1 MDVDLI
7 FKIAAIGI
15 LVAVLNLVLARSG
28 REEQAM
34 MTTLAGLVVVL
45 MMLVRQ
51 ISDLFDL
58 IKSLF
63 SLLLALS
70 ICGGV
75 LLYSLSGMKAILA
88 LLEQMS
94 LAGGLSEDLLRPL
107 VKTVGIALVSRVGA
121 ELCRDAN
128 QGALATVV
136 ETAGAFSAI
145 VVAIPLFTA
154 VWELLRG
161 ML

>member
-1 MDVDLI
+1 MSEVG
-7 FKIAAIGI
+7 KIVALCLIGI
-15 LVAVLNLVLARSG
+15 VLILLL
-28 REEQAM
+28 Q
-34 MTTLAGLVVVL
+34 
-45 MMLVRQ
+45 
-51 ISDLFDL
+51 
-58 IKSLF
+58 KSHPEIAI
-63 SLLLALS
+63 LLALS

-128 QGALATVV
+128 KGALATVV

-145 VVAIPLFTA
+145 VVAIPLFAA

>member
-1 MDVDLI
+1 MSEVG
-7 FKIAAIGI
+7 KIVALCLIGI
-15 LVAVLNLVLARSG
+15 VLILLL
-28 REEQAM
+28 Q
-34 MTTLAGLVVVL
+34 
-45 MMLVRQ
+45 
-51 ISDLFDL
+51 
-58 IKSLF
+58 KSHPEIAI
-63 SLLLALS
+63 LLALS

-128 QGALATVV
+128 QRALATVV

-145 VVAIPLFTA
+145 VVAIPLFAA

>member
-1 MDVDLI
+1 MALCL
-7 FKIAAIGI
+7 IGI
-15 LVAVLNLVLARSG
+15 VLILLL
-28 REEQAM
+28 Q
-34 MTTLAGLVVVL
+34 
-45 MMLVRQ
+45 
-51 ISDLFDL
+51 
-58 IKSLF
+58 KSHPEIAI
-63 SLLLALS
+63 LLALS

-107 VKTVGIALVSRVGA
+107 VKTVGIALLSRVGPQ
-121 ELCRDAN
+121 LCRDAN

>member
-1 MDVDLI
+1 MIMSEVG
-7 FKIAAIGI
+7 KIVALCLIGI
-15 LVAVLNLVLARSG
+15 VLILLL
-28 REEQAM
+28 Q
-34 MTTLAGLVVVL
+34 
-45 MMLVRQ
+45 
-51 ISDLFDL
+51 
-58 IKSLF
+58 KSHPEIAI
-63 SLLLALS
+63 LLALS

-121 ELCRDAN
+121 DLCRDAN

-145 VVAIPLFTA
+145 VVAIPLFAA

>member
-1 MDVDLI
+1 MSEVG
-7 FKIAAIGI
+7 KIVALCLIGI
-15 LVAVLNLVLARSG
+15 VLILLL
-28 REEQAM
+28 Q
-34 MTTLAGLVVVL
+34 
-45 MMLVRQ
+45 
-51 ISDLFDL
+51 
-58 IKSLF
+58 KSHPEIAI
-63 SLLLALS
+63 LLALS

-94 LAGGLSEDLLRPL
+94 LAGGLLRPL

-136 ETAGAFSAI
+136 EAAGAFSAI

>member
-1 MDVDLI
+1 MSEVG
-7 FKIAAIGI
+7 KIVALCLIGI
-15 LVAVLNLVLARSG
+15 VLILLL
-28 REEQAM
+28 Q
-34 MTTLAGLVVVL
+34 
-45 MMLVRQ
+45 
-51 ISDLFDL
+51 
-58 IKSLF
+58 KSHPEIAI
-63 SLLLALS
+63 LLALS

-136 ETAGAFSAI
+136 ETTGAFSAI
-145 VVAIPLFTA
+145 VVAIPLFAA

>member
-1 MDVDLI
+1 MSEVG
-7 FKIAAIGI
+7 KILALCLIGI
-15 LVAVLNLVLARSG
+15 VLILLL
-28 REEQAM
+28 Q
-34 MTTLAGLVVVL
+34 
-45 MMLVRQ
+45 
-51 ISDLFDL
+51 
-58 IKSLF
+58 KSHPEIAI
-63 SLLLALS
+63 LLALS

-136 ETAGAFSAI
+136 EAAGAFSAI
-145 VVAIPLFTA
+145 VVSIPLFTA

>member
-1 MDVDLI
+1 MIMSEVG
-7 FKIAAIGI
+7 KIVALCLIGI
-15 LVAVLNLVLARSG
+15 VLILLL
-28 REEQAM
+28 Q
-34 MTTLAGLVVVL
+34 
-45 MMLVRQ
+45 
-51 ISDLFDL
+51 
-58 IKSLF
+58 KSHPEIAI
-63 SLLLALS
+63 LLALS

-136 ETAGAFSAI
+136 ETTGAFSAI
-145 VVAIPLFTA
+145 VVAIPLFAA

>member
-1 MDVDLI
+1 MSEVG
-7 FKIAAIGI
+7 KIVALCLIGI
-15 LVAVLNLVLARSG
+15 VLILLL
-28 REEQAM
+28 Q
-34 MTTLAGLVVVL
+34 
-45 MMLVRQ
+45 
-51 ISDLFDL
+51 
-58 IKSLF
+58 KSHPEIAI
-63 SLLLALS
+63 LLALS

-136 ETAGAFSAI
+136 EAAGAFSAI
-145 VVAIPLFTA
+145 VVAIPLFIA

>member
-1 MDVDLI
+1 MSEVG
-7 FKIAAIGI
+7 KIVALCLIGI
-15 LVAVLNLVLARSG
+15 VLILLL
-28 REEQAM
+28 Q
-34 MTTLAGLVVVL
+34 
-45 MMLVRQ
+45 
-51 ISDLFDL
+51 
-58 IKSLF
+58 KSHPEIAI
-63 SLLLALS
+63 LLALS

-136 ETAGAFSAI
+136 ETVGAFSAI
-145 VVAIPLFTA
+145 VVAIPLFAA